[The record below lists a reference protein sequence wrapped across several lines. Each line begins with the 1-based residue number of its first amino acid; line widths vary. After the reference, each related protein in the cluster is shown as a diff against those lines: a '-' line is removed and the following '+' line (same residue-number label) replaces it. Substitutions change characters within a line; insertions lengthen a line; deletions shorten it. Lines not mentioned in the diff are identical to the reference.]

1 MQLKTIIIQGLMKVI
16 ISLAQIELEMGNIF
30 YNLQTVMEMVT
41 EAHKQ
46 SSQLILIPELWS
58 SGFDLQN
65 RALYSKE
72 NANLVTTMIKLA
84 SENKIWIG
92 GSWLEEMNGN
102 FFNTFNLFSPFG
114 LPPIKYAKTHLFRLM
129 EEDKWLSAG
138 NNIQLTDL
146 PWGMTGLS
154 VCYDL
159 RFPELFRYYAL
170 HGASLILNV
179 AEWPLRRIT
188 HWTTLL
194 RARAIEN
201 QLFIAGVNSVGKAG
215 DETFG
220 GKSAIINPWGEA
232 LAEGDENSS
241 ALLTAEIDLNEVTR
255 IRNWM
260 PILNDRRPD
269 IYG

>member
-1 MQLKTIIIQGLMKVI
+1 MKII
-16 ISLAQIELEMGNIF
+16 ISLAQMELEMGNISH
-30 YNLQTVMEMVT
+30 NLQMVLGMVME
-41 EAHKQ
+41 ARKR

-65 RALYSKE
+65 RAIHSKE
-72 NANLVTTMIKLA
+72 NANLIATMLKLA

-92 GSWLEEMNGN
+92 GSWLEEKNGN
-102 FFNTFNLFSPFG
+102 FFNTFNLFPPVG
-114 LPPIKYAKTHLFRLM
+114 LTPIKYAKAHLFRLM
-129 EEDKWLSAG
+129 EEDQWLSPG
-138 NNIQLTDL
+138 NNIQLADL
-146 PWGMTGLS
+146 QWGMTGLS

-170 HGASLILNV
+170 HGASLILIV
-179 AEWPLRRIT
+179 AEWPLRRIN

-201 QLFIAGVNSVGKAG
+201 QLFIAGVNSVGKTG

-220 GKSAIINPWGEA
+220 GKSAIINPWGEP
-232 LAEGDENSS
+232 LVEGNENSS
-241 ALLTAEIDLNEVTR
+241 GLLTAEIDLNEVSR

-260 PILNDRRPD
+260 PIFKDRRPD